1 MPKFKRI
8 IINQFDGN
16 PEELMRSGGFTW
28 MFSRPVPIAD
38 SVEFYCCERK
48 KKGRLPEI
56 FHSVGWSD
64 DEAFSNFTEQQ
75 IEACKQWES
84 APQQEVN

>member
-1 MPKFKRI
+1 MPKFKKI
-8 IINQFDGN
+8 IVSYFNGE
-16 PEELMRSGGFTW
+16 PEELMRKDGFTW
-28 MFSRPVPIAD
+28 MFSRSAPIAD

-48 KKGRLPEI
+48 KKGRLPDI

-75 IEACKQWES
+75 IEACKQWS
-84 APQQEVN
+84 AATRQEVK